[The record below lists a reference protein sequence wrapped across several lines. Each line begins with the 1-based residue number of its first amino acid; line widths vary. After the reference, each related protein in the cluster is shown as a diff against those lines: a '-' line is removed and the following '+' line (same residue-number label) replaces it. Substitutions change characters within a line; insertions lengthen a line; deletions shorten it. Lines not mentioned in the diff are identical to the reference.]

1 VATESAQNDSHEGNL
16 QDPAVHTLPQS
27 GSLRPQTKCRVQIY
41 SLSTHQV
48 VKTLD
53 DLDSEESLEVTGIQS
68 NDRVIALV
76 NICKM
81 LFRLQK
87 KMVPFVAHN
96 IRSR

>member
-1 VATESAQNDSHEGNL
+1 MATDGAQNDSHDGNL
-16 QDPAVHTLPQS
+16 QEPAVHTLPQP

-68 NDRVIALV
+68 NERVIALV
-76 NICKM
+76 SIHKLLLNHRKAVS
-81 LFRLQK
+81 LL
-87 KMVPFVAHN
+87 
-96 IRSR
+96 